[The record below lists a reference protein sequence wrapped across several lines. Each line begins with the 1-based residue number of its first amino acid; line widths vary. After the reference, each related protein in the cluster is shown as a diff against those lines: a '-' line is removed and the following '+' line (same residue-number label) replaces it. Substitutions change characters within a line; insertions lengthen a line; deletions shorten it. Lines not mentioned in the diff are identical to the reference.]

1 MSHDRRFAWARRP
14 WALLLSLAILGS
26 PTAIPAAELPGKS
39 LDWAPADAAVYVG
52 SFRGREE
59 WRRLADSRAWKK
71 LAELPLAQHFRQQV
85 HTALTDPNSQLY
97 MAGQLLQLPENQE
110 LLALLADLFGQ
121 EHFFYGSAELGA
133 LAELAAEINGASR
146 FAPVMQALQRASA
159 DEDDDDSE
167 EFSDAQAR
175 IVAILEVLNDGRDD
189 LDVPTLMFGFRL
201 SNSERAKTQ
210 LKRLEVLANLALAQN
225 EDWKGRFRRQTFDGA
240 DYLTLSLEGDQIPWD
255 QIPFSEFETEP
266 GEYDELVEA
275 LQELELKI
283 SLGVRDDFLLLCLSP
298 SFEPLEKLG
307 DGPAL
312 RTRPEVERLEPYG
325 DRPVTGISYMS
336 QDFMQHVGANAQD
349 MTELAAAGREALEE
363 LDVDDDARAELG
375 RDLDSV
381 AADLKTLI
389 PPAGAVSAIQFS
401 NATGYESF
409 TFDFGQQ
416 PWLVTDQPLGL
427 LSHVGGSP
435 LLAWTVRGRSD
446 PAQVEMLARWYGLAR
461 KYWEKFGVPRLDAEQ
476 RANYDQVAGLLFPAI
491 DALGETTRNKFLPSF
506 DGQFALVI
514 DDELRIAGDKLGL
527 PFDDEMPLPEP
538 ALIYGVKDAGLL
550 RSALAAYRTTIN
562 KLLADLHALKPEE
575 VPEIEIPSPQM
586 RESAAGALYYYPLPE
601 QSPVTPHAALSENVA
616 VVAITDSAAQ
626 RMLAASQFKAGDAS
640 LVTRAKDEAGQFVS
654 FDWAGAVRLIKPW
667 VHAGL
672 RTAGASGLIA
682 GGDLE
687 SEQYRAIVSQVD
699 AVIEVLQTLHTI
711 SAVTYR
717 DQDVLVTHTAIIGSD
732 VE

>member
-1 MSHDRRFAWARRP
+1 MSHGRRLSRAPWK
-14 WALLLSLAILGS
+14 WALAFTLASLAVPQLALS
-26 PTAIPAAELPGKS
+26 AELPGKS

-71 LAELPLAQHFRQQV
+71 LAELPLTQHFRQQV

-110 LLALLADLFGQ
+110 LLALLADLFDQ

-146 FAPVMQALQRASA
+146 FAPVMQALQRAGA
-159 DEDDDDSE
+159 DEDDDE
-167 EFSDAQAR
+167 PAELSDAQAR

-255 QIPFSEFETEP
+255 QIPISEFETEP
-266 GEYDELVEA
+266 GEYDELIEA

-283 SLGVRDDFLLLCLSP
+283 SLGVRDEFLLLCLSP

-336 QDFMQHVGANAQD
+336 QEFMQHVGANAQD
-349 MTELAAAGREALEE
+349 MTELAAAGREALED
-363 LDVDDDARAELG
+363 LDIDDDAREELS

-389 PPAGAVSAIQFS
+389 PPAGAVSAIEFS
-401 NATGYESF
+401 TPSGYESF
-409 TFDFGQQ
+409 AFNFGQQ

-435 LLAWTVRGRSD
+435 LLALTLRSRSD

-491 DALGETTRNKFLPSF
+491 DSLGKITRDKFLPAF
-506 DGQFALVI
+506 DGQFALAI

-538 ALIYGVKDAGLL
+538 ALIYGVKNADLL
-550 RSALAAYRTTIN
+550 RSAFTEYRATAN
-562 KLLADLHALKPEE
+562 KLLADLHGLKPEE
-575 VPEIEIPSPQM
+575 VPEVEIPAPQT
-586 RESAAGALYYYPLPE
+586 RESTAGTLYYYPLPE
-601 QSPVTPHAALSENVA
+601 QSPVTPHAGLSDRVA

-626 RMLAASQFKAGDAS
+626 RMLADSRLEAGEASLITHAGDA
-640 LVTRAKDEAGQFVS
+640 AGQFVS
-654 FDWAGAVRLIKPW
+654 FDWAATVRLIKPW

-672 RTAGASGLIA
+672 RTAGASGLIG

-699 AVIEVLQTLHTI
+699 TVIEVLQTLHTI

-717 DQDVLVTHTAIIGSD
+717 DQDVLVTHTAVVGSD